1 MNSTTGYVPDA
12 KKESGIKVNLYVA
25 FAILLFAGFSP
36 VLPDVPVQLVLPLL
50 AMANLLLALY
60 FMKEDKLTRL
70 RIEALEASS
79 KGSAPAISAASS
91 STETASSCCDQTK

>member
-70 RIEALEASS
+70 RIEALEAGG
-79 KGSAPAISAASS
+79 KGQAAISTSS
-91 STETASSCCDQTK
+91 GTSEAASSCCDPAK